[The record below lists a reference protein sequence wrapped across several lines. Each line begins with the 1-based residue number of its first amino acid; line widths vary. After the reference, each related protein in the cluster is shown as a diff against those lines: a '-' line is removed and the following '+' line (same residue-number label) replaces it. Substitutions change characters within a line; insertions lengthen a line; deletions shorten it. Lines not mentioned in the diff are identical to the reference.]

1 MLLKV
6 RREDKESP
14 FMDFNF
20 TNQQLMLQRSV
31 REYMQNKIAPV
42 ADEYDKKG
50 PMAKE
55 DAHRFLKGLIPFG
68 YIGALVPEELGGP
81 GLSYMDSAIITLEL
95 RKAYASLGGIA
106 GITSN
111 AAVAVARSDNEMLK
125 QKCLPL
131 LLSADAIGCMAITEP
146 DAGSDP
152 SAIRTTAVPDG
163 DDYVINGTK
172 MWISNGSIAD
182 YVIVACVDESRDGGN
197 RDRIFRILVEKA
209 VSPFNASEI
218 PKMGVKS
225 FPTSE
230 LVFSNCRVPRQN
242 VLRAS
247 GKNFDN
253 IQKGLIVAR
262 CNAAVAC
269 VGIAEAALEAAVKH
283 ARSRMQFGK
292 VIGKFQMIQQL
303 IAEMAIEVEAAKLL
317 TFKAFKMLDEGAFPR
332 KASSIAKAY
341 ATEIGWKVASKAMQ
355 VHGAYGLSTEYPLER
370 YFRDARCYT
379 FPDGTTQIQHL
390 IIGREMLGMSAIR

>member
-1 MLLKV
+1 
-6 RREDKESP
+6 
-14 FMDFNF
+14 MDFNLSKE
-20 TNQQLMLQRSV
+20 QLMLQKSV
-31 REYMQNKIAPV
+31 QEYMRNKIVPI

-50 PMAKE
+50 PMSRQ
-55 DAHRFLKGLIPFG
+55 DAVRFLKDLIPFG
-68 YIGALVPEELGGP
+68 YIGALVPEEMGGP
-81 GLSYMDSAIITLEL
+81 GLSYVDSGLIMLEL

-111 AAVAVARSDNEMLK
+111 AAVAVSRCDSDMLK
-125 QKCLPL
+125 EKYLPQL
-131 LLSADAIGCMAITEP
+131 LNADMIGCMALTEP

-152 SAIRTTAVPDG
+152 SAIKTSARLEG
-163 DDYVINGTK
+163 NHYILNGTK

-182 YVIVACVDESRDGGN
+182 IAIVACVDESKEGGD
-197 RDRIFRILVEKA
+197 RDRIFRLLVDQA
-209 VSPFNASEI
+209 QSPFQTSEI
-218 PKMGVKS
+218 SKIGVKS

-230 LVFSNCRVPRQN
+230 LVFNNCQVPKEN
-242 VLRAS
+242 VIRMA

-253 IQKGLIVAR
+253 IQRGLIVAR
-262 CNAAVAC
+262 CNAAVAS

-283 ARSRMQFGK
+283 AKSRTQFGK
-292 VIGKFQMIQQL
+292 VIGKFQMVQQL
-303 IAEMAIEVEAAKLL
+303 IAEMIIEVEAAKLL
-317 TFKAFKMLDEGAFPR
+317 TFRAFKMLDEGHLCR
-332 KASSIAKAY
+332 KESSIAKAY

-390 IIGREMLGMSAIR
+390 IIAREALGLSAVR

>member
-1 MLLKV
+1 
-6 RREDKESP
+6 
-14 FMDFNF
+14 MDFNL
-20 TNQQLMLQRSV
+20 TKEQQLLQRSV
-31 REYMQNKIAPV
+31 QEYMRKKIIPI
-42 ADEYDKKG
+42 ADEYDRKG
-50 PMAKE
+50 PMSKA
-55 DAHRFLKGLIPFG
+55 DAHRFLKDLIPFG
-68 YIGALVPEELGGP
+68 YVGALVPEELGGP

-111 AAVAVARSDNEMLK
+111 AAVAIARSDNEMLK
-125 QKCLPL
+125 EKCLPL
-131 LLSADAIGCMAITEP
+131 LLKADKIGCVGITEP

-152 SAIRTTAVPDG
+152 SGMRTTARLEG
-163 DDYVINGTK
+163 DHYVINGTK
-172 MWISNGSIAD
+172 MWISNGTIAD
-182 YVIVACVDESRDGGN
+182 YVILACLDESKEGEGRESV
-197 RDRIFRILVEKA
+197 FRILVEKE
-209 VSPFNASEI
+209 VSPFKASEI

-230 LVFSNCRVPRQN
+230 LVFDNCRVPKEN
-242 VLRAS
+242 VVPAS
-247 GKNFDN
+247 GKNFES
-253 IQKGLIVAR
+253 IQRGLIVAR

-269 VGIAEAALEAAVKH
+269 VGIAEAALEAAIKH
-283 ARSRMQFGK
+283 AKSRTQFGK

-317 TFKAFKMLDEGAFPR
+317 TFKAFKMLDDGAFPR
-332 KASSIAKAY
+332 KESSIAKAY

-390 IIGREMLGMSAIR
+390 IIGRELLGISAIR

>member
-1 MLLKV
+1 
-6 RREDKESP
+6 
-14 FMDFNF
+14 MDFNLSKEQ
-20 TNQQLMLQRSV
+20 TMLQRSV
-31 REYMQNKIAPV
+31 QEYMRKKIVPI

-50 PMAKE
+50 PMSKE
-55 DAHRFLKGLIPFG
+55 DAHRFLKDLIPFG

-111 AAVAVARSDNEMLK
+111 AAVAIARSDNEMLK
-125 QKCLPL
+125 EKCLPRL
-131 LLSADAIGCMAITEP
+131 LEADAIGCMALTEP

-152 SAIRTTAVPDG
+152 SAMKTSARLEG
-163 DDYVINGTK
+163 DNYIINGTK
-172 MWISNGSIAD
+172 MWISNGSISD
-182 YVIVACVDESRDGGN
+182 YVIVACVDEAREGQGRDS
-197 RDRIFRILVEKA
+197 IFRILVERE
-209 VSPFNASEI
+209 VSPYQASEI
-218 PKMGVKS
+218 TKMGVKS

-230 LVFSNCRVPRQN
+230 LVFNNCKVPKEN
-242 VLRAS
+242 VLRGS
-247 GKNFDN
+247 GKNFEN
-253 IQKGLIVAR
+253 IQRGLIVAR

-269 VGIAEAALEAAVKH
+269 VGIAEAALEAAIKH
-283 ARSRMQFGK
+283 AKSRTQFGK

-317 TFKAFKMLDEGAFPR
+317 TFKAFKLLDEGGFPR
-332 KASSIAKAY
+332 KESSIAKAY

-355 VHGAYGLSTEYPLER
+355 VHGAYGLSVEYPLER

-390 IIGREMLGMSAIR
+390 IIGRELLGMSAIR

>member
-1 MLLKV
+1 
-6 RREDKESP
+6 
-14 FMDFNF
+14 MDFNL
-20 TNQQLMLQRSV
+20 TKEQLMLQRSV
-31 REYMQNKIAPV
+31 QEYMHKKIMPI

-50 PMAKE
+50 PMAKQ
-55 DAHRFLKGLIPFG
+55 DAHRFLKGLLPFG
-68 YIGALVPEELGGP
+68 YVGSLVPEELGGP
-81 GLSYMDSAIITLEL
+81 GLSYVDSGIITLEL

-111 AAVAVARSDNEMLK
+111 AAVAIARSDNDMLRE
-125 QKCLPL
+125 KCLPL
-131 LLSADAIGCMAITEP
+131 LLSAEAIGCMALTEP

-152 SAIRTTAVPDG
+152 SGMQTTAVPDG
-163 DDYVINGTK
+163 DHYVINGTK
-172 MWISNGSIAD
+172 TWISNGSIAD
-182 YVIVACVDESRDGGN
+182 YVIVACVDESRDGSN

-209 VSPFNASEI
+209 ESPFKASEI

-230 LVFSNCRVPRQN
+230 LVFSDCRVPKEN
-242 VLRAS
+242 IVRAS

-283 ARSRMQFGK
+283 ARSRSQFGK

-303 IAEMAIEVEAAKLL
+303 IAEMAIEIEAAKLL
-317 TFKAFKMLDEGAFPR
+317 TFKAYKMLDDGAFPR
-332 KASSIAKAY
+332 KESSMAKAY
-341 ATEIGWKVASKAMQ
+341 ATEIGWKAASKAMQ
-355 VHGAYGLSTEYPLER
+355 IHGAYGLSTEYPLER

-390 IIGREMLGMSAIR
+390 IIGRELLGMSAIR

>member
-1 MLLKV
+1 
-6 RREDKESP
+6 
-14 FMDFNF
+14 MDFNL
-20 TNQQLMLQRSV
+20 TKEQQMLQRSV
-31 REYMQNKIAPV
+31 QDYMRKKIVPI
-42 ADEYDKKG
+42 ADEYDRKG

-55 DAHRFLKGLIPFG
+55 DAHRFLKDLIPFG
-68 YIGALVPEELGGP
+68 YIGSLVPEDLGGP

-111 AAVAVARSDNEMLK
+111 AAVAIARSDNEMLK
-125 QKCLPL
+125 NKCLSL
-131 LLSADAIGCMAITEP
+131 LLSADKIGCMALTEP

-152 SAIRTTAVPDG
+152 SSIQTSAVLDG
-163 DDYVINGTK
+163 DHYVINGTK

-182 YVIVACVDESRDGGN
+182 YAIVACVDESKGGGS
-197 RDRIFRILVEKA
+197 RDRIFRILVEKE
-209 VSPFNASEI
+209 VSPFKAGEI
-218 PKMGVKS
+218 SKVGVKS

-230 LVFSNCRVPRQN
+230 LVFSDCRVPKEN
-242 VLRAS
+242 VLHAS

-253 IQKGLIVAR
+253 IQRGLIVAR
-262 CNAAVAC
+262 CNAAIAC
-269 VGIAEAALEAAVKH
+269 VGIAEAALEAAIKH
-283 ARSRMQFGK
+283 AKSRSQFGK

-303 IAEMAIEVEAAKLL
+303 IAEMTIEVEAAKLL
-317 TFKAFKMLDEGAFPR
+317 TLKAFKLLDEGGFPR
-332 KASSIAKAY
+332 KESSMAKAY

-355 VHGAYGLSTEYPLER
+355 IHGAYGLSTEYPVER

-390 IIGREMLGMSAIR
+390 IIGREVLGMSAIR